1 VATTTKFYRLRGR
14 NVRNSTQ
21 LQSMA
26 NGMYLTDQNI
36 PEGFA
41 KVMVNYD
48 IDTTGSCI
56 RTKKGRSIHDVL
68 HYPEHGIMYTT
79 YNLGRMHLT
88 DYVYTYDYNSE
99 EINDI
104 KDVVLSFGKYGKL
117 SDFID
122 TSVKP
127 DLIPPEHSGYGYLSD
142 LVITYDERSST
153 DVPIIDGVN
162 VHSETTHSMWGIYC
176 GRGSENF
183 SKMGNENIG
192 FVSAR
197 TVNNAYVFDK
207 KVVNPLGYPI
217 STVLNNEIYA
227 ITGGPVAVNI
237 MPADLDLTRFTQLT
251 DSVLSKLV
259 IHETSGGYSIRRVPI
274 QPRRVNPTEIS
285 TVGFNM
291 LSESPYVYDDT
302 AGGSPRVLGLL
313 LYEDGNDIPTIT
325 PTVGDTYNARLFYQY
340 LTAGST
346 YQYKIGIRD
355 AMKEIREDDPD
366 IYETLID
373 WTSITTG
380 NEINFNIAIPYSK
393 TTIVAYLRR
402 DGQTSTESEMAWTYD
417 TSVAKVELKEY
428 NLATAKGMISW
439 MGCVGLY
446 GVQDA
451 PETIFFSDVED
462 PSCFPYP
469 GNTITFDNEI
479 LAVHNYLDMLLVITT
494 DSIYVVTAGSNIMS
508 SIQRKV
514 MTNIFIPEI
523 DAMNAVVLKD
533 QIFFKTD
540 TQFYVLKPN
549 KYTSD
554 ATDLKNFTNSTAVS
568 HYTIHFTEETLK
580 ILNRV
585 FRPITNEESKLRRK
599 TVKFTDFDVT
609 DVQSMVKEEEV
620 HYVYTIVPY
629 IEEKQ
634 FGNLDLHLIY
644 NTVTRSY
651 RLYLVGIG
659 DEEVEHSAKLYRNKQ
674 SGAFYEIFPHNKTD
688 HHASLYIIKE
698 SLKGRDDDI
707 VDNDWHLTPY
717 YNNYNYIDTG
727 NVALEDIANK
737 RFRELQMN
745 IVNKEDSRIRFYTD
759 VKIDGKLNV
768 TSTRYQIE
776 NVTDPDDPD
785 YGLVY
790 VIPTEVDELK
800 TMMMAYGNTA
810 LECEEQELVKYWEVD
825 LSAFPDL
832 DTATIKLKLWGK
844 GRRAAFQM
852 LCTDLKNYEITSLV
866 WVYRTMNV
874 R

>member
-1 VATTTKFYRLRGR
+1 MATTTKFYRLRGR

-56 RTKKGRSIHDVL
+56 RTKKGRNL
-68 HYPEHGIMYTT
+68 HETKLYEGDK
-79 YNLGRMHLT
+79 YNLGPMHLT
-88 DYVYTYDYNSE
+88 DYIYTYNQNIS

-104 KDVVLSFGKYGKL
+104 KDLLMSFGKYSKL
-117 SDFID
+117 SDYID
-122 TSVKP
+122 PTQITIPADHDKAGYMSK
-127 DLIPPEHSGYGYLSD
+127 LIINTDNNIYNNEGE
-142 LVITYDERSST
+142 VITPGEIVTEST
-153 DVPIIDGVN
+153 DGL
-162 VHSETTHSMWGIYC
+162 WALYC
-176 GRGSENF
+176 DRGSESFN
-183 SKMGNENIG
+183 KIHNDNIG
-192 FVSAR
+192 YVAAR
-197 TVNNAYVFDK
+197 TIKNAYVFDK
-207 KVVNPLGYPI
+207 KVINDLGLPI
-217 STVLNNEIYA
+217 YTVLNNETYA
-227 ITGGPVAVNI
+227 FSGAIVEATYVPANSEKNTFNSLSDTALTKLKVYEHTVDDYRHSIKREVIT
-237 MPADLDLTRFTQLT
+237 
-251 DSVLSKLV
+251 
-259 IHETSGGYSIRRVPI
+259 
-274 QPRRVNPTEIS
+274 PRKINASEVY

-291 LSESPYVYDDT
+291 LDSSPYILENPAGGAPRALNHLLYKDSNADIPIFVPTVNEDYFLRIYYQYRT
-302 AGGSPRVLGLL
+302 AGET
-313 LYEDGNDIPTIT
+313 YEYKVTI
-325 PTVGDTYNARLFYQY
+325 YNTDLEVPEGEEPAEEVIQ
-340 LTAGST
+340 
-346 YQYKIGIRD
+346 
-355 AMKEIREDDPD
+355 
-366 IYETLID
+366 D
-373 WTSITTG
+373 WTTFTTG
-380 NEINFNIAIPYSK
+380 NDLGMNIKLPYPK
-393 TTIVAYLRR
+393 TMVTAYVRKQN
-402 DGQTSTESEMAWTYD
+402 QTNTESKAPWTYD
-417 TSVAKVELKEY
+417 TTLNPIDLKEY
-428 NLATAKGMISW
+428 DLTTAKGMISW
-439 MGCVGLY
+439 MGCIGLY
-446 GVQDA
+446 GVKDA
-451 PETIFFSDVED
+451 PETIFFSSVDD

-469 GNTITFDNEI
+469 FNTLAFDNEI

-494 DSIYVVTAGSNIMS
+494 DSIYVVTIGSNIMTS
-508 SIQRKV
+508 TQRKV
-514 MTNIFIPEI
+514 MTNIYIPEI
-523 DAMNAVVLKD
+523 DAMNAVILKD

-554 ATDLKNFTNSTAVS
+554 ATDLKNYTNSTAIAT
-568 HYTIHFTEETLK
+568 YTIHFTEETLK

-599 TVKFTDFDVT
+599 TVHFTDFDVT
-609 DVQSMVKEEEV
+609 NIQSMVKEEEV
-620 HYVYTIVPY
+620 HYVYTIIPY

-659 DEEVEHSAKLYRNKQ
+659 DDYVSHTAKLYRNKQ
-674 SGAFYEIFPHNKTD
+674 SGAFYEVFPHNKETSAD
-688 HHASLYIIKE
+688 VLIIKE
-698 SLKGRDDDI
+698 SLKGRDDD
-707 VDNDWHLTPY
+707 VVMDDWHLTPY

-776 NVTDPDDPD
+776 NVTDPNDPD

>member
-1 VATTTKFYRLRGR
+1 MATTTKFYRLRGR

-41 KVMVNYD
+41 KVMINYD

-56 RTKKGRSIHDVL
+56 RTKKGRNL
-68 HYPEHGIMYTT
+68 HVAIPYQGLHK
-79 YNLGRMHLT
+79 LGPMHLT
-88 DYVYTYDYNSE
+88 DYIYTYDNEVE
-99 EINDI
+99 EVEDI
-104 KDVVLSFGKYGKL
+104 KDLLMSFGTYSKL
-117 SDFID
+117 SDYVDSAIIKIPEGREGAAYMSKFTLNTD
-122 TSVKP
+122 TNLYN
-127 DLIPPEHSGYGYLSD
+127 DQGE
-142 LVITYDERSST
+142 VI
-153 DVPIIDGVN
+153 VPGEIT
-162 VHSETTHSMWGIYC
+162 SETTEDVWALYC
-176 GRGSENF
+176 NKGSEEFN
-183 SKMGNENIG
+183 KIENENIG

-197 TVNNAYVFDK
+197 TIKNAYVFDK
-207 KVVNPLGYPI
+207 KVIRDLGLPI
-217 STVLNNEIYA
+217 STVLNNEVYA
-227 ITGGPVAVNI
+227 FSGSPVEATNCTLNIDRSGFNNIDQAALTKLQAYKTDTGY
-237 MPADLDLTRFTQLT
+237 
-251 DSVLSKLV
+251 K
-259 IHETSGGYSIRRVPI
+259 IRRYII
-274 QPRRVNPTEIS
+274 QPRRVNPTELS

-313 LYEDGNDIPTIT
+313 LYEGNNDIPTIT
-325 PTVGDTYNARLFYQY
+325 PTVGETYNARLFYQY

-355 AMKEIREDDPD
+355 AMKEIREDDPN

-380 NEINFNIAIPYSK
+380 NEINFNITIPYAK

-439 MGCVGLY
+439 MGCIGLY

-494 DSIYVVTAGSNIMS
+494 DSIYVVTAGSNIMNS
-508 SIQRKV
+508 VQRKV

-523 DAMNAVVLKD
+523 DAVNAVVLKD

-554 ATDLKNFTNSTAVS
+554 ATDLKNFTNSTAIA

-580 ILNRV
+580 MLNRV

-599 TVKFTDFDVT
+599 TVRFTDFDVIN
-609 DVQSMVKEEEV
+609 VESMVKEEEV

-651 RLYLVGIG
+651 RLYFVGIG
-659 DEEVEHSAKLYRNKQ
+659 DDDVSYTAKLYRNKQ
-674 SGAFYEIFPHNKTD
+674 SGAFYEVIPYNLED
-688 HHASLYIIKE
+688 SANVLIVKE
-698 SLKGRDDDI
+698 SLKGRDDNI
-707 VDNDWHLTPY
+707 IHNDWQLTPY

-800 TMMMAYGNTA
+800 TMMVAYGNTA

>member
-1 VATTTKFYRLRGR
+1 MATTIKSYRLRGR
-14 NVRNSTQ
+14 NVRWSTQ

-56 RTKKGRSIHDVL
+56 RTKKGRNL
-68 HYPEHGIMYTT
+68 HETKLYTGDK
-79 YNLGRMHLT
+79 YNLGPMHLT
-88 DYVYTYDYNSE
+88 DYIYTYNQEVS

-104 KDVVLSFGKYGKL
+104 KDLLMSFGKYSKL
-117 SDFID
+117 SDYID
-122 TSVKP
+122 PTQITIPANHDKAGYMSRLIINTDNSVY
-127 DLIPPEHSGYGYLSD
+127 DDEGE
-142 LVITYDERSST
+142 VITPGEVVTERT
-153 DVPIIDGVN
+153 DGL
-162 VHSETTHSMWGIYC
+162 WALYC
-176 GRGSENF
+176 DRGSESFN
-183 SKMGNENIG
+183 KIHNDNIG
-192 FVSAR
+192 YVSAR
-197 TVNNAYVFDK
+197 TIKNAYVFDK
-207 KVVNPLGYPI
+207 KVVNDLGLPI
-217 STVLNNEIYA
+217 YTVLNNETYA
-227 ITGGPVAVNI
+227 FSGDIVEATYVPSNSEKNTFNSLSDTA
-237 MPADLDLTRFTQLT
+237 LTKLKVYEHTVDDYRHSIKREVIEPRNV
-251 DSVLSKLV
+251 SV
-259 IHETSGGYSIRRVPI
+259 
-274 QPRRVNPTEIS
+274 TEAQ
-285 TVGFNM
+285 TEGFNM
-291 LSESPYVYDDT
+291 LKESPYLFNDVP
-302 AGGSPRVLGLL
+302 AGAPKVLGFF
-313 LYEDGNDIPTIT
+313 LYPDINADIPIYT
-325 PTVGDTYNARLFYQY
+325 PTVGETYSCRIYYQY
-340 LTAGST
+340 MQAGET
-346 YQYKIGIRD
+346 YQYKVTLAD
-355 AMKEIREDDPD
+355 ATNSDSQVDTI
-366 IYETLID
+366 ID
-373 WTSITTG
+373 WTNYNSG
-380 NEINFNIAIPYSK
+380 DPLNFDVKIPYVK
-393 TTIVAYLRR
+393 TDMHVYIRKAS
-402 DGQTSTESEMAWTYD
+402 QTSTES
-417 TSVAKVELKEY
+417 TSNYVWDSTAEPIDLKEY
-428 NLATAKGMISW
+428 DLTTAKGMISW
-439 MGCVGLY
+439 MGCIGLY
-446 GVQDA
+446 GVKEA
-451 PETIFFSDVED
+451 PETIFFSSIEN
-462 PSCFPYP
+462 PSYFPYP
-469 GNTITFDNEI
+469 NNTIAFDNEI

-494 DSIYVVTAGSNIMS
+494 DSIYIVTVGNSIRGSIL
-508 SIQRKV
+508 RKV
-514 MTNIFIPEI
+514 MTNIYIPEV
-523 DAMNAVVLKD
+523 DAINAIVLKD

-554 ATDLKNFTNSTAVS
+554 ATDLKNYTNSTAIA

-599 TVKFTDFDVT
+599 TVHFTDFDVT
-609 DVQSMVKEEEV
+609 NIQSMVKEEEV
-620 HYVYTIVPY
+620 HYVYTIIPY

-659 DEEVEHSAKLYRNKQ
+659 NDYVSHTAKLYRNKQ
-674 SGAFYEIFPHNKTD
+674 SGAFYEVFPHNKETSAD
-688 HHASLYIIKE
+688 MLIIKE
-698 SLKGRDDDI
+698 SLKGRDDDVI
-707 VDNDWHLTPY
+707 MDDWHLTPY

-727 NVALEDIANK
+727 NVALEDITNK

-759 VKIDGKLNV
+759 VKVDGKLNV

-800 TMMMAYGNTA
+800 TMMVAYGNTA

-844 GRRAAFQM
+844 GRRVAFQM